1 MFKRLFGKWEI
12 VGGATIKNETTEG
25 WVYVERHSKTKK
37 ERAFVISSCARTES
51 DLDLSTK
58 YCKEHGFY
66 ADKIFYEVKK

>member
-25 WVYVERHSKTKK
+25 WVYVERHSKTKE
-37 ERAFVISSCARTES
+37 ERASVITSYASIKTELEKS
-51 DLDLSTK
+51 IK

-66 ADKIFYEVKK
+66 AE